1 MKKNKIYL
9 SLDDLNKLYGISPS
23 ILKAIKKKQKKRK
36 NKKLKKNKIDNK
48 NMNNH
53 KSSSDHMVISSNLS
67 TETQRL
73 NVANV
78 QKHIDDINKNN
89 RLLVENN
96 IPKDNNYNQLNEI
109 MEGVKTGKFQVNQ
122 LKNGLQLKNKALNKK
137 PGPKKKSKQVELLS
151 DEDSDVE
158 EIYTQR
164 ISNRFEFKNSTN
176 SEKVKNPL
184 SNIKTSLMDQK
195 PNQNVIAVDFDDG
208 NGNIPQS
215 TSSDNFISENTELQT
230 DLPIEEQKQFEQP
243 NIEKETVNIPVDEQK
258 ANIKTV
264 ETPKQIDEQK
274 SNIETVETIKPK
286 LKTVDDYTSKEL
298 KAIAKKNKVKSTF
311 STKTDYF
318 NFLTKN
324 NFI

>member
-109 MEGVKTGKFQVNQ
+109 MEGVKTGKFQLNQ

-137 PGPKKKSKQVELLS
+137 PGPKKKSKQVEVLS

-164 ISNRFEFKNSTN
+164 ISNRFELRIQ
-176 SEKVKNPL
+176 P
-184 SNIKTSLMDQK
+184 IQK
-195 PNQNVIAVDFDDG
+195 
-208 NGNIPQS
+208 
-215 TSSDNFISENTELQT
+215 
-230 DLPIEEQKQFEQP
+230 
-243 NIEKETVNIPVDEQK
+243 
-258 ANIKTV
+258 
-264 ETPKQIDEQK
+264 
-274 SNIETVETIKPK
+274 K
-286 LKTVDDYTSKEL
+286 LKILNQISKQ
-298 KAIAKKNKVKSTF
+298 V
-311 STKTDYF
+311 
-318 NFLTKN
+318 
-324 NFI
+324 

>member
-96 IPKDNNYNQLNEI
+96 NINTNNTPQDESYNQYKDI
-109 MEGVKTGKFQVNQ
+109 FEGVKTGKLQVKQ
-122 LKNGLQLKNKALNKK
+122 LPNGIQVKNKLLNKK
-137 PGPKKKSKQVELLS
+137 PGPKAK
-151 DEDSDVE
+151 
-158 EIYTQR
+158 
-164 ISNRFEFKNSTN
+164 SNRIEELDDIPFDIPKGKPYTFITQNTP
-176 SEKVKNPL
+176 VKNPL
-184 SNIKTSLMDQK
+184 SNINSGLMNPNQ
-195 PNQNVIAVDFDDG
+195 NQNVIAVDFDDG

-215 TSSDNFISENTELQT
+215 TSSDNFISENTELQR
-230 DLPIEEQKQFEQP
+230 DLPIEEEKQFEQQ
-243 NIEKETVNIPVDEQK
+243 ETVNIPVDEPK